1 MQVGSQEPPP
11 AGPTVRFEAT
21 VHPGEKRLPLE
32 RVADLD
38 LDRVPDPEGGV
49 RVVIT
54 AEDAEQL
61 VARGYEVLLVRA
73 LPVQP
78 LDPALVM
85 DEDSAGAWLQAQT
98 RGIERQEG

>member
-11 AGPTVRFEAT
+11 AGPTLRFEET
-21 VHPGEKRLPLE
+21 VHRGEKRLPLE

-38 LDRVPDPEGGV
+38 LDRVPDPESV
-49 RVVIT
+49 RVVISVEE
-54 AEDAEQL
+54 AAQL
-61 VARGYEVLLVRA
+61 VARGYEVRLVRE

-85 DEDSAGAWLQAQT
+85 DDDSASAWLQAQT